1 MTETIMFMDFLK
13 CFVAAFGM
21 VFLMELGDK
30 TQLIIIVLST
40 RNYKPKMLALGAVT
54 GFLVIVAIGGL
65 IASLLSEFIP
75 LNLIS
80 LISGIVFII
89 LGAYQG
95 ISMLVTYIKERKN
108 KSCEDEL
115 EIEIEDKKF
124 LKKSKNS
131 FLVGLLAILSMEIG
145 DKTQI
150 VTIMLASTSSSY
162 FGSLTGS
169 WFALSSLAIIGAFAG
184 SWISKKI
191 PKKIMDIAASTLFVV
206 IGIVIVITSLPL

>member
-1 MTETIMFMDFLK
+1 MVVEFFRCL
-13 CFVAAFGM
+13 FAAFGV

-30 TQLIIIVLST
+30 TQLVIIILST
-40 RNYKPKMLALGAVT
+40 RNFKPKMLALGAVI

-80 LISGIVFII
+80 LISGIGFIL

-95 ISMLVTYIKERKN
+95 ISMLITHIKERKD
-108 KSCEDEL
+108 KYCEQEDEMAV
-115 EIEIEDKKF
+115 IEDKKF
-124 LKKSKNS
+124 LKQTKNS
-131 FLVGLLAILSMEIG
+131 FIVGFLAILSMEIG

-150 VTIMLASTSSSY
+150 ATIMLASTAPSY

-169 WFALSSLAIIGAFAG
+169 WLALSSLAIIGAFAG
-184 SWISKKI
+184 SWISKRI
-191 PKKIMDIAASTLFVV
+191 PKKLMDITAAILFIG
-206 IGIVIVITSLPL
+206 IGIVIVVTSFPL